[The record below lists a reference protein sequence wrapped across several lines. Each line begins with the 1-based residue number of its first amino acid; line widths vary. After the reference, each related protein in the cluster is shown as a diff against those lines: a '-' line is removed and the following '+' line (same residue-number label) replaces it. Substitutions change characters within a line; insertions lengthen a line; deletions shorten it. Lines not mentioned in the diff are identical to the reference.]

1 MYNRSMTI
9 LEWLDKYQFYLK
21 NTELIEEAFTHR
33 SYRHEHQKTVHHD
46 NQRLEF
52 MGDAVIQL
60 WSAEFL
66 FTQYPALDEG
76 EMTKLRAMMV
86 CEDSL
91 AICAKDIELD
101 KVIRLGKGELQDNGN
116 TRASTLAD
124 CFEAV
129 IGALYL
135 ELGIDK
141 IDPLLKE
148 MFKNPERFTSVKVN
162 QDFKTQLQEY
172 VQADNRRTIEYVL
185 LSTQGPANAR
195 EFEMAVKIDDIIY
208 GKGKGS
214 SKKRAEQ
221 AAAEV
226 ALEKLVK

>member
-1 MYNRSMTI
+1 MYNRAMTI
-9 LEWLDKYQFYLK
+9 LEWLNKFGYQLSS
-21 NTELIEEAFTHR
+21 TDLIEEAFTHR
-33 SYRHEHQKTVHHD
+33 SYRHEHKKTVHVD

-52 MGDAVIQL
+52 MGDAVLQL

-66 FTQYPALDEG
+66 FKLKPQMDEG
-76 EMTKLRAMMV
+76 EMTKLRAQMV
-86 CEDSL
+86 CEESL
-91 AICAKDIELD
+91 AFCAKELELD
-101 KVIRLGKGELQDNGN
+101 KVIKLGKGELLDHGN
-116 TRASTLAD
+116 KRASTLAD

-129 IGALYL
+129 LGALYL
-135 ELGIDK
+135 DCGIEK
-141 IDPLLKE
+141 IDPLLRELFKDPQRFSNLKE
-148 MFKNPERFTSVKVN
+148 N

-185 LSTQGPANAR
+185 ISMDGPANAR

>member
-1 MYNRSMTI
+1 MTI
-9 LEWLDKYQFYLK
+9 LEWLNKRQFNLV
-21 NTELIEEAFTHR
+21 NTDLIEEAFTHR
-33 SYRHEHQKTVHHD
+33 SYRHEHKKTVHVD

-52 MGDAVIQL
+52 MGDAVLQL

-66 FTQYPALDEG
+66 FKLKPIMDEG
-76 EMTKLRAMMV
+76 EMTKLRAQIV
-86 CEDSL
+86 CEESL
-91 AICAKDIELD
+91 AICAKDLELD
-101 KVIRLGKGELQDNGN
+101 KVIKLGKGELLDHGN
-116 TRASTLAD
+116 KRASTLAD

-135 ELGIDK
+135 EIGIEQ
-141 IDPLLKE
+141 IDPMLRQLFKDPQRFSKFKE
-148 MFKNPERFTSVKVN
+148 N
-162 QDFKTQLQEY
+162 QDYKTQLQEY

-185 LSTQGPANAR
+185 ISMEGPANAR
-195 EFEMAVKIDDIIY
+195 EFEMAVKIDDMIY

>member
-1 MYNRSMTI
+1 MYNRAMTI
-9 LEWLDKYQFYLK
+9 QDWLNKYEFRMQNLA
-21 NTELIEEAFTHR
+21 LIEEAFTHR
-33 SYRHEHQKTVHHD
+33 SYRHEHQKTVLVD

-52 MGDAVIQL
+52 MGDAVLQI
-60 WSAEFL
+60 WSARFL
-66 FTQYPALDEG
+66 FDLRPQLAEG
-76 EMTKLRAMMV
+76 EMTKLRAQMV

-91 AICAKDIELD
+91 AMLAKELQLD
-101 KVIRLGKGELQDNGN
+101 QLIRLGKGEQLDEGN
-116 TRASTLAD
+116 QRNSTLAD

-129 IGALYL
+129 VGALYL
-135 ELGIDK
+135 ECGFEAIQAFLLNLFK
-141 IDPLLKE
+141 DPY
-148 MFKNPERFTSVKVN
+148 RFSSVKVN

-185 LSTQGPANAR
+185 LSMEGPANAR
-195 EFEMAVKIDDIIY
+195 EFEMAVKIDDMIY

>member
-1 MYNRSMTI
+1 MYNRGMTI
-9 LEWLDKYQFYLK
+9 LEWLEKHQFK
-21 NTELIEEAFTHR
+21 VENVDLIEEAFTHR
-33 SYRHEHQKTVHHD
+33 SYRHEHQKDIRSD

-52 MGDAVIQL
+52 MGDAVLQL
-60 WSAEFL
+60 WSAQFL
-66 FTQYPALDEG
+66 YQLKPSLNEG
-76 EMTKLRAMMV
+76 EMTKLRSQMV

-91 AICAKDIELD
+91 AILAKELELD
-101 KVIRLGKGELQDNGN
+101 KLIKLGKGELQDLGN
-116 TRASTLAD
+116 KRNSTLAD

-135 ELGIDK
+135 NLGLEE
-141 IDPLLKE
+141 IDPLLRDCFKE
-148 MFKNPERFTSVKVN
+148 PSRFTQVKVN

-172 VQADNRRTIEYVL
+172 VQADNKRTIEYVL
-185 LSTQGPANAR
+185 LTMEGPANAR

>member
-1 MYNRSMTI
+1 MYNRGMTI
-9 LEWLDKYQFYLK
+9 LEWLEKHQFEVE
-21 NTELIEEAFTHR
+21 NVDLIEEAFTHR
-33 SYRHEHQKTVHHD
+33 SYRHEHQKDIKSD

-52 MGDAVIQL
+52 MGDAVLQL
-60 WSAEFL
+60 WSAQFL
-66 FTQYPALDEG
+66 YQLKPSLNEG
-76 EMTKLRAMMV
+76 EMTKLRSQMV

-91 AICAKDIELD
+91 AILAKELELD
-101 KVIRLGKGELQDNGN
+101 KLIKLGKGELQDLGN
-116 TRASTLAD
+116 KRNSTLAD

-135 ELGIDK
+135 NLGLEA
-141 IDPLLKE
+141 IDPLLSNCFKE
-148 MFKNPERFTSVKVN
+148 PSRFTQVKVN

-172 VQADNRRTIEYVL
+172 VQADNKRTIEYVL
-185 LSTQGPANAR
+185 LTMEGPANAR